1 MDQSQPDEDI
11 VIPVTNKQ
19 QNIETEISIPPEVVN
34 EFDDNHH
41 TEQVE
46 HIMLVNSIKNKDND
60 TIPSPRKAHAITE
73 PRLQKDEPILPLSHI
88 QTTEEKDDIED
99 GLKTGRGMETG
110 RALMTT
116 LSGNEDV
123 SPPRR
128 AIRKR
133 KVTAP
138 LVNVV
143 EQLNINLTIPPVS
156 QTSGSQDIYLVK
168 GPMGKGL

>member
-1 MDQSQPDEDI
+1 
-11 VIPVTNKQ
+11 
-19 QNIETEISIPPEVVN
+19 
-34 EFDDNHH
+34 
-41 TEQVE
+41 
-46 HIMLVNSIKNKDND
+46 MLVNQIQNKDNV
-60 TIPSPRKAHAITE
+60 TIPSPRKANALTE
-73 PRLQKDEPILPLSHI
+73 PGLQKDEPILPLSHI
-88 QTTEEKDDIED
+88 QTTEGKDDIED
-99 GLKTGRGMETG
+99 GLRSGRGMETG

-138 LVNVV
+138 RVNVV
-143 EQLNINLTIPPVS
+143 EQLNINLTIPPIS

>member
-1 MDQSQPDEDI
+1 MQ
-11 VIPVTNKQ
+11 
-19 QNIETEISIPPEVVN
+19 
-34 EFDDNHH
+34 
-41 TEQVE
+41 
-46 HIMLVNSIKNKDND
+46 NKDID
-60 TIPSPRKAHAITE
+60 TIPSPHKARVITE
-73 PRLQKDEPILPLSHI
+73 PGLQKEEPILPLSHI

-99 GLKTGRGMETG
+99 GLKSGRGMETG

-116 LSGNEDV
+116 LSGNEDI

-138 LVNVV
+138 RVNVV